1 MVWLDEPFYPAGPTN
16 GSNVYV
22 GEKPP
27 GMAAED
33 FQNGVARMGGFWRH
47 PSYLESYLTAASLLI
62 AQGTQRQDYDDIG
75 LPAFYLQRHT
85 TELLLKRLLRWCI
98 DIIELNA
105 KLTPSTEYQGPAP
118 GQNILGSHD
127 LRRLLNA
134 LKQAASL
141 AGEPPPPDSLTD
153 LVDSLVDVEK
163 DDHWSR
169 YDHSRC
175 KGKNDFHHKAEATI
189 PIVDLQELLEQVV
202 GSVVSRAMGDE
213 AYETELYHTWSG
225 LNCAMEDLMENR
237 T

>member
-1 MVWLDEPFYPAGPTN
+1 MSYASEWKAAIERTERFNLRVPPQQQTTGLLLDEKRYSEFP
-16 GSNVYV
+16 YV
-22 GEKPP
+22 
-27 GMAAED
+27 
-33 FQNGVARMGGFWRH
+33 VH
-47 PSYLESYLTAASLLI
+47 
-62 AQGTQRQDYDDIG
+62 
-75 LPAFYLQRHT
+75 
-85 TELLLKRLLRWCI
+85 ELLLKRLLGWCI

-213 AYETELYHTWSG
+213 TYETELYHTWSG